1 MRERVR
7 AYKRFYARAR
17 AREIRRKPSKYKN
30 LCDREFI
37 RKTSRI
43 VILEQGMEVLD
54 ERKKGIAEKIKE
66 SDFIKRV
73 KGVKNV
79 KIIAAIFIIAI
90 ALIIYS
96 TVASS
101 KASEKNVSTMTND
114 EKRLS
119 AILSSVDGAGEVET
133 MITCADGKIVGVLII
148 ADGAKN
154 PLVRIRLLKAGSS
167 ALGVDEDVVSV
178 LSRKSN

>member
-1 MRERVR
+1 
-7 AYKRFYARAR
+7 
-17 AREIRRKPSKYKN
+17 
-30 LCDREFI
+30 
-37 RKTSRI
+37 
-43 VILEQGMEVLD
+43 MEVLD

-101 KASEKNVSTMTND
+101 KASEKNVSTMTDD

-133 MITCADGKIVGVLII
+133 MITCADGQIVGVLII
-148 ADGAKN
+148 ADGAKD

>member
-1 MRERVR
+1 
-7 AYKRFYARAR
+7 
-17 AREIRRKPSKYKN
+17 
-30 LCDREFI
+30 
-37 RKTSRI
+37 
-43 VILEQGMEVLD
+43 MEVLD

-101 KASEKNVSTMTND
+101 KASEKNVSTMTDD

-119 AILSSVDGAGEVET
+119 AILSSVDGAGEV
-133 MITCADGKIVGVLII
+133 
-148 ADGAKN
+148 
-154 PLVRIRLLKAGSS
+154 
-167 ALGVDEDVVSV
+167 
-178 LSRKSN
+178 